1 MTRIAVR
8 KTYKL
13 FIGGAFPR
21 TESGRTFSHHD
32 ASGALVAQLC
42 RASRKDLRNAVQ
54 VARKAQAGWAG
65 RTAFNRAQILY
76 RAAEMMES
84 RRTLFVERCA
94 ADLGLSEADAG
105 AHVDAA
111 IDTWVAYAGWADK
124 LAMVFGGV
132 NPVAAPFFN
141 VTTIVPLGVVVALP
155 AASDGLRG
163 IVEACAATLVSGNAI
178 VLAVEGAPTALAIEL
193 AEALATSDVPGGVVN
208 VLTGYRDELLP
219 HIGSHRDIDGVYA
232 RGLTLE
238 QHAALD
244 TAAADSVKRV
254 RVEAAGM
261 PADGD
266 DLHSPY
272 RILPFVEYQTAWH
285 PMGR

>member
-21 TESGRTFSHHD
+21 TESGRYFSHND

-42 RASRKDLRNAVQ
+42 RASRKDLRNAVKA
-54 VARKAQAGWAG
+54 ARKAQPAWAG

-84 RRTLFVERCA
+84 RRALFVERA
-94 ADLGLSEADAG
+94 ARDLGVEDAE
-105 AHVDAA
+105 AHVSAA

-124 LAMVFGGV
+124 LSMVFGGV

-141 VTTIVPLGVVVALP
+141 VTTITPLGVVTALP
-155 AASDGLRG
+155 AAEDGLRG
-163 IVEACAATLVSGNAI
+163 LVEALAATIVSGNAT
-178 VLAVEGAPTALAIEL
+178 VMVVDGPACALAIEL
-193 AEALATSDVPGGVVN
+193 AEVLATSDVPGGVVN
-208 VLTGYRDELLP
+208 ILTGQRDELLP
-219 HIGSHRDIDGVYA
+219 HVGSHRDIDGVYA
-232 RGLTLE
+232 RALTTE
-238 QHAALD
+238 QHQALD
-244 TAAADSVKRV
+244 VAAADSVKRV
-254 RVEAAGM
+254 RVEPAGL
-261 PADGD
+261 PSDGD